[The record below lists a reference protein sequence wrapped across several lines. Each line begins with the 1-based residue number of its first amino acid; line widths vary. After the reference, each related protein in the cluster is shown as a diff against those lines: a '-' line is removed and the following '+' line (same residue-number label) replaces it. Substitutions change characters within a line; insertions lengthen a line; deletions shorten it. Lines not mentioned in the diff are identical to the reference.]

1 MENRVDLKSK
11 EMLESLEKNSKNI
24 VRANIVMI
32 IGVIVLF
39 ATFLL
44 AVGATFITGGFMGSA
59 EGAIFA
65 MLGSLLI
72 GLIISMIFLIY
83 GSYIL
88 YTSTKDM
95 KYTSETD
102 TSTMA
107 KSLNTS
113 ITILYYSALLG
124 LIGSILLIIGVG
136 ILLVGL
142 AALLW
147 DIGLILFAMELKKFG
162 EDYEEPSNLLMVGA
176 ILSLLGVVIHQNL
189 GSLLI
194 IAGLVLILVGFNKLS
209 TVAEKDRMEL
219 MRQTSVNE
227 ESSEFSL

>member
-1 MENRVDLKSK
+1 MEDRFQLKSE

-32 IGVIVLF
+32 IGVIILF

-65 MLGSLLI
+65 MLGSLII

-107 KSLNTS
+107 KSLSTS
-113 ITILYYSALLG
+113 IAILYYSALLG

-136 ILLVGL
+136 IILVGL

-147 DIGLILFAMELKKFG
+147 DIGLVLFAMELKKFG
-162 EDYEEPSNLLMVGA
+162 DEYEEASNLLLVGA

-194 IAGLVLILVGFNKLS
+194 IAGLVLIIVGFNKLS
-209 TVAEKDRMEL
+209 VVAGNDRMQL
-219 MRQTSVNE
+219 KRQASLNE
-227 ESSEFSL
+227 ESSEFNV